1 LNKDSTY
8 AIQRTLFILVSSF
21 FFICL
26 GTSAQRGVVSGVLE
40 DESGPLP
47 GTTVIVKGTT
57 NGTETDF
64 DGNYSIECQVGDI
77 LQFTF
82 IGMVTREIKVTRD
95 LFGDQILKSIIREE
109 SVQKIISNDY
119 YEALKTVIDSL
130 AFTPEISE
138 NGLTYNKKKGYFD
151 SNRIKNI
158 KESQDK
164 IKVTYFSP
172 DILYQVNS
180 NSNISLQFVDKN
192 KLPKLQNTFAQGRPF
207 NGINQWFGAETNEIF
222 SFGPRVNTLTFD
234 GSNYIYDTNGRLING
249 TSQNQILPYNNE
261 IFQSGSVL
269 SNNLNLAVSNNIH
282 SVDVN
287 VRKKTQED
295 LFDFERNSLTQ
306 FDFNYDFKNKISA
319 FFKSNT
325 ETNNQPNINGFL
337 NNLILSS
344 FITPTSF
351 ENSQGY
357 LLSNNMQRSFSPNQ
371 FNNPLWLFELN
382 QNRSKSTS
390 TIIGAKSNIQLNDN
404 LKLNSILSFNRE
416 KDQLNFA
423 LPINTIG
430 FEDGYRSKKNFT
442 ENTFHAYVGLDYH
455 FNIED
460 FSQIE
465 IKSSLKYK
473 NLTLNYNL
481 LEQND
486 FSDLNFINPTNETT
500 IRRQLENNTFRM
512 ANEIMFDLDVEFDA
526 DITLIN
532 NSVTSTFQGNE
543 LLLPSA
549 QLYVEFQE
557 LLGYPEWMD
566 TFSIATGI
574 AKEAKE
580 TPLFYSNL
588 SHNSLVISPQESQS
602 LVANNDLFNS
612 KALAFETATNFDIE
626 TNLRLFN
633 NVVNIGINYYHSKT
647 NNGIF
652 PVLTNGIFELQNI
665 ASIKNEGLEAS
676 LEFNIGRDWDNF
688 HYQPT
693 FLFSKSRGKVLEL
706 SGNKISIP
714 IAGFSTISNNLIV
727 GQQTGTI
734 VGSAYLRDN
743 NGSIVIDNDG
753 YPIVDSEKKI
763 IGNTTPDFN
772 LSMDNNFNIG
782 KFRFNFL
789 IDYQK
794 GGDVWNGTKNVLNY
808 TGRSQES
815 ANLRGITN
823 FVFDG
828 VNQLGN
834 TNTTAVDFA
843 SSNQDVSLNRW
854 VRYGFNGVDEEAIVE
869 GTFINLKSISISYDF
884 ANRNEDEFF
893 RKLEL
898 SFYAYNLLSY
908 TKENGISPYS
918 SLFDHSSG
926 KGLDY
931 FNMPL
936 VKEIGF
942 KINIKI

>member
-1 LNKDSTY
+1 MPFKTHS
-8 AIQRTLFILVSSF
+8 LFTFLVF
-21 FFICL
+21 LFICL
-26 GTSAQRGVVSGVLE
+26 EASAQRGVVSGVLE

-47 GTTVIVKGTT
+47 GATIIVKGT
-57 NGTETDF
+57 NIGTETDF

-77 LQFTF
+77 LVFTF
-82 IGMVTREIKVTRD
+82 IGMTTREVKVTRE

-109 SVQKIISNDY
+109 PVQKIISNDY
-119 YEALKTVIDSL
+119 YEALKTVIDSFAL
-130 AFTPEISE
+130 TPEISE
-138 NGLTYNKKKGYFD
+138 NGLTYNKKKGYFA
-151 SNRIKNI
+151 SNRVKNI
-158 KESQDK
+158 KELKDK
-164 IKVTYFSP
+164 IKVTYFNP
-172 DILYQVNS
+172 DILYQVNF

-192 KLPKLQNTFAQGRPF
+192 KLPKLQSTFAQGRPS
-207 NGINQWFGAETNEIF
+207 NGVNQWFGSETNEIF

-261 IFQSGSVL
+261 IFESGLVL
-269 SNNLNLAVSNNIH
+269 SNNLNLAISNNIH

-295 LFDFERNSLTQ
+295 LFDFERNSLMQ
-306 FDFNYDFKNKISA
+306 FDFNYGFKNKISA
-319 FFKSNT
+319 FFKST
-325 ETNNQPNINGFL
+325 SETNNQPNINGFL

-357 LLSNNMQRSFSPNQ
+357 LLNNNTQRSFSPNQ
-371 FNNPLWLFELN
+371 FNNPLWLLELN

-390 TIIGAKSNIQLNDN
+390 TIIGAKSNIQINDN
-404 LKLNSILSFNRE
+404 LKLNSIVSFNRE
-416 KDQLNFA
+416 KDKFNFA
-423 LPINTIG
+423 LPVNTIG
-430 FEDGYRSKKNFT
+430 FEDGYRSKKNFS

-465 IKSSLKYK
+465 IKTSLKYK
-473 NLTLNYNL
+473 NMALNYSL

-486 FSDLNFINPTNETT
+486 FFDLSFTNPVNESMINH
-500 IRRQLENNTFRM
+500 QSENNTFRM
-512 ANEIMFDLDVEFDA
+512 TNEIKFNLDVEFDA

-543 LLLPSA
+543 LFIPSA

-566 TFSIATGI
+566 TFSIAAGI

-580 TPLFYSNL
+580 MPLYYNNL
-588 SHNSLVISPQESQS
+588 SHNSLSITPQESRS
-602 LVANNDLFNS
+602 LIANNDLFNS
-612 KALAFETATNFDIE
+612 KALAFETANIFDLE

-633 NVVNIGINYYHSKT
+633 NVANIGVNYYHSRT

-652 PVLTNGIFELQNI
+652 PILNNGEFELQNI

-676 LEFNIGRDWDNF
+676 LEFNIGHDWDNF

-693 FLFSKSRGKVLEL
+693 FLFSKNKGKVLKL
-706 SGNKISIP
+706 SGNRNSIP

-727 GQQTGTI
+727 GEQTGTI
-734 VGSAYLRDN
+734 VGSAYLRDT

-772 LSMDNNFNIG
+772 LSMDNNFKIG

-815 ANLRGITN
+815 ANLRDITN
-823 FVFDG
+823 FIFDG

-843 SSNQDVSLNRW
+843 SPNQDISLNRW
-854 VRYGFNGVDEEAIVE
+854 VRYGFNGVDEKAIVD

-884 ANRNEDEFF
+884 ANRDEDKFF

-898 SFYAYNLLSY
+898 SLYAYNLFSY
-908 TKENGISPYS
+908 TEENGISPYS
-918 SLFDHSSG
+918 SLFDNSSG

-931 FNMPL
+931 FNMPF